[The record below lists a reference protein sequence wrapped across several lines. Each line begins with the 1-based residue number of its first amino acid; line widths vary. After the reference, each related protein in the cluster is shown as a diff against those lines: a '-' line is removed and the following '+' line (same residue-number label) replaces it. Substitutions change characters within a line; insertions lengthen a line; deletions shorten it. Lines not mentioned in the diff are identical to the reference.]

1 MSHLFRDHLSE
12 ETIGDSA
19 VKNTYEQAVLET
31 YKKFFAKDL
40 KEAFKEGDF
49 NRLVKL
55 VVHLKKNN
63 HTRTEIKYF
72 LCLTE
77 SELRKIERSLAS
89 KKSK

>member
-1 MSHLFRDHLSE
+1 MSHLFRDHLSK

-19 VKNTYEQAVLET
+19 VKNTYEEAVLET
-31 YKKFFAKDL
+31 QKQAHMNG
-40 KEAFKEGDF
+40 FKEGDF
-49 NRLVKL
+49 NRLVQL

-63 HTRTEIKYF
+63 HTRKEIKYY